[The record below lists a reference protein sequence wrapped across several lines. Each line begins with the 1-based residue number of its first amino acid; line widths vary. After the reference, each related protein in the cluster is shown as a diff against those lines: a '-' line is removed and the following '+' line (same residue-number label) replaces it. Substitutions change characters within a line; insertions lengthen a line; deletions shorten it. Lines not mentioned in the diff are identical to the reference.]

1 MCYSRFVVVDM
12 MIRYELIIIFTYYPP
27 PPPICVWVGGLRN
40 KPCISVSVSLVT
52 HTFYL
57 VHVYLVCIAL
67 DWALKVD
74 HHPSLPVLSSLL
86 VCLSAL

>member
-12 MIRYELIIIFTYYPP
+12 MICYKLLTLRMCFVVVVVFTYKPPPP
-27 PPPICVWVGGLRN
+27 PPPICVWVGGLHN
-40 KPCISVSVSLVT
+40 KQCVSVSLSLVT

-67 DWALKVD
+67 DWR
-74 HHPSLPVLSSLL
+74 
-86 VCLSAL
+86 